1 MLIPGFAVPYRV
13 RTMMPA
19 SRLLAAMLVVT
30 SVGACSLDESG
41 NPDVAPMMVIAVGQ
55 PGSVLNAV
63 GTGVAK
69 LVTERTGTQ
78 MRVRVTSGMDALVGA
93 GDAELGVS
101 ASDSAHL
108 SSNGLRHYEG
118 RPQKAL
124 RLALPGPP
132 LILGF
137 VVEADSPYRSIA
149 DLKGAA
155 VPGEYPNA
163 RPMHFDGKAMLSTV
177 GMTWND
183 LEVVPVAS
191 FRDGVQAFI
200 EGRTDAVISSVGS
213 GLTQQADANLG
224 GIRFLTLP
232 DGEDVSERMWNE
244 EPGFHAVE
252 VPSGF
257 SLGIEEDLVLAGKET
272 YLTAN
277 ANASADA
284 VYEIVRL
291 LWENIDELASVHP
304 LFGRWTHDDMVNSRV
319 TIPFHDGTIRFLKE
333 VGQWTPEH
341 EATHQ
346 ELLARLAR

>member
-1 MLIPGFAVPYRV
+1 MIRV
-13 RTMMPA
+13 LAGVVVAA
-19 SRLLAAMLVVT
+19 SFVAC
-30 SVGACSLDESG
+30 GASETDS
-41 NPDVAPMMVIAVGQ
+41 PDAAPMMVVAVGQ

-69 LVTERTGTQ
+69 LVTENTDTV

-118 RPQKAL
+118 RPQKLL
-124 RLALPGPP
+124 RLALAGPP

-137 VVEADSPYRSIA
+137 VVRTEDPYRSLE
-149 DLKGAA
+149 DLKGLA

-177 GMTWND
+177 GMSWDD

-191 FRDGVQAFI
+191 FRDGIQAFI
-200 EGRTDAVISSVGS
+200 EGRAAAAISSAGS

-224 GIRFLTLP
+224 GVRFVTLP
-232 DGEDVSERMWNE
+232 AGEDVSERMWEE
-244 EPGFHAVE
+244 EPGFHAVS
-252 VPSGF
+252 VPAGF
-257 SLGIEEDLVLAGKET
+257 ALGIDEDMVLAGKET

-277 ANASADA
+277 ADASADA
-284 VYEIVRL
+284 VYEVVKL
-291 LWENIDELASVHP
+291 LWERIGELSSVHP
-304 LFGRWTHDDMVNSRV
+304 LFARWTHDDMVNSRV
-319 TIPFHDGTIRFLKE
+319 TVPFHDGTIRFLKE
-333 VGQWTPEH
+333 VGEWTPEH
-341 EATHQ
+341 ERVHQ
-346 ELLARLAR
+346 ELLTRLSS

>member
-1 MLIPGFAVPYRV
+1 MSRVFAVV
-13 RTMMPA
+13 VV
-19 SRLLAAMLVVT
+19 SVIGLVA
-30 SVGACSLDESG
+30 ACSTSESDA
-41 NPDVAPMMVIAVGQ
+41 PPMMVIAVGQ

-69 LVTERTGTQ
+69 LVTEKTETA

-101 ASDSAHL
+101 ASDSAHI

-118 RPQKAL
+118 RPQKSL

-137 VVEADSPYRSIA
+137 VVRADAPYRSIE
-149 DLKGAA
+149 DLKGVA

-163 RPMHFDGKAMLSTV
+163 RPMHFDGKAMLGTV

-191 FRDGVQAFI
+191 FRDGIQAFI
-200 EGRTDAVISSVGS
+200 EGRADAAITSAGS

-224 GIRFLTLP
+224 GVRFLTLP
-232 DGEDVSERMWNE
+232 DREGISEQMWSE
-244 EPGFHAVE
+244 EPGFHAVS

-257 SLGIEEDLVLAGKET
+257 SLGIDEDLILAGKDT

-277 ANASADA
+277 ADASADA
-284 VYEIVRL
+284 VYELVKL
-291 LWENIDELASVHP
+291 LWEQMGELSSVHP
-304 LFGRWTHDDMVNSRV
+304 LFGRWTHDDMVNARV
-319 TIPFHDGTIRFLKE
+319 TVPFHDGTIRFLKE
-333 VGQWTPEH
+333 VGEWTPEH
-341 EATHQ
+341 ERVHQ
-346 ELLARLAR
+346 ELLTRLSSS